1 MSDVRSVTRRQKR
14 HQRAR
19 SKPTAPVP
27 APKPARQRTPV
38 PLAARL
44 IQWGS
49 LALALVV
56 LVIFL
61 LSQQQSASEQYGTDK
76 LDSTA
81 VDAEPSQATTGTLP
95 TDAELKKAIAASTIV
110 RLPGAVATL
119 NEAVVTARI
128 KQADVT
134 LAAKGEPAIKVLL
147 APPGLSDADSRR
159 LEHLPGSNVTVVG
172 LAVSFDIYSVLPST
186 ANEWQSVFGTGDVTQ
201 LILAGIAG
209 GLDQPAPPEVPSSL
223 RWRDPTAGEL
233 STVVAGLRDD
243 RHYVDPGADLS
254 GIPKLAAT
262 AFPGTPPM
270 VVALP
275 QQPPGQGVPDYAPA
289 LAREFPNTPIVV
301 MYGYWI
307 SYAGPHADGYADLA
321 AATFYGSI
329 RAVIS
334 DTHFPQFNLLSVY
347 LQQWAALRFSGMFDR
362 PLPYS
367 PPDPIG
373 IALPA
378 LPWIF
383 LGCVLIFVAVSVHSV
398 HSRRPGQQLSAP
410 STRGQ
415 WVRLTALS
423 SLAIEVSPL
432 VDGAARAPLTRGIKR
447 LSAAKQALDTHLPAA
462 LIDSQLDA
470 GTREFAR
477 VATAIHR
484 QDYLPETY
492 LAGRSS

>member
-1 MSDVRSVTRRQKR
+1 M
-14 HQRAR
+14 
-19 SKPTAPVP
+19 
-27 APKPARQRTPV
+27 
-38 PLAARL
+38 

-61 LSQQQSASEQYGTDK
+61 LSQQQIATERYGTDR
-76 LDSTA
+76 LDSSP
-81 VDAEPSQATTGTLP
+81 VDATPSQATKGTLP
-95 TDAELKKAIAASTIV
+95 TDAELKQAMAASTIV

-119 NEAVVTARI
+119 DEAAVTARI
-128 KQADVT
+128 KQADAV
-134 LAAKGEPAIKVLL
+134 LAAKDEPAIKVVL
-147 APPGLSDADSRR
+147 APPGLSDADRRRMYR
-159 LEHLPGSNVTVVG
+159 LEGSNVTVIG
-172 LAVSFDIYSVLPST
+172 LAVSFEAYSILPSS
-186 ANEWQSVFGTGDVTQ
+186 AIDWQSVFGTGDVTQ
-201 LILAGIAG
+201 LILAGIAA
-209 GLDQPAPPEVPSSL
+209 GLEQPAPPDEPSSL
-223 RWRDPTAGEL
+223 QWRKPTADEL

-243 RHYVDPGADLS
+243 RRYVGPGADLS
-254 GIPKLAAT
+254 GIPTLAAT

-307 SYAGPHADGYADLA
+307 SYAGPHADEYADLA
-321 AATFYGSI
+321 AATFYGST
-329 RAVIS
+329 RDVIS
-334 DTHFPQFNLLSVY
+334 KTHYPQFNLLSVY
-347 LQQWAALRFSGMFDR
+347 LQRWAALRFSGMFDR

-383 LGCVLIFVAVSVHSV
+383 LGCVLVFVAISVHSV
-398 HSRRPGQQLSAP
+398 HSRRPGRQLPAHSAH
-410 STRGQ
+410 GQ
-415 WVRLTALS
+415 LARLTGLS

-447 LSAAKQALDTHLPAA
+447 LTAAKQALDTHLPAA

-470 GTREFAR
+470 GAHEFAR

-492 LAGRSS
+492 LRGRSS